1 MSYYHY
7 FKLKKESKYQ
17 KEDTLKEFKFK
28 CISSDKDKILL
39 KVSMI
44 KAYYEDKLETNYTD
58 IFCRVKLLATD
69 IEQNYLHSLV
79 EEIKEKG
86 EIERN
91 RPYDE
96 YEMEQIVNSYDEDI
110 NRIIENLLILST
122 IRFVPDNEYSDTP
135 KTEMDYLRYEYI
147 NQINYELE
155 SLEDTVFDYTFSKFV
170 LEECDR
176 ETESE
181 RANLTEDLQ

>member
-7 FKLKKESKYQ
+7 FKLKDESKYQ
-17 KEDTLKEFKFK
+17 KEDALKELKFK
-28 CISSDKDKILL
+28 YTSSDKDKILL

-44 KAYYEDKLETNYTD
+44 KAYYENKIETNYTD

-69 IEQNYLHSLV
+69 IEEDCLLSLV
-79 EEIKEKG
+79 KEIKEKG

-91 RPYDE
+91 RPHDE

-147 NQINYELE
+147 TQINYELE
-155 SLEDTVFDYTFSKFV
+155 TLEDTVLDYTFSKFV
-170 LEECDR
+170 LEECNR

-181 RANLTEDLQ
+181 RSSSEDLQ

>member
-1 MSYYHY
+1 MSYYHF

-17 KEDTLKEFKFK
+17 KEDALRELKFK
-28 CISSDKDKILL
+28 YTSSDKDKILL

-44 KAYYEDKLETNYTD
+44 KAYYENKIETNYTD
-58 IFCRVKLLATD
+58 IFYRVKLLASD
-69 IEQNYLHSLV
+69 IEEESLLSLV
-79 EEIKEKG
+79 KEIKENG

-91 RPYDE
+91 RPNDD

-122 IRFVPDNEYSDTP
+122 VRFVPDNEYSDTP

-147 NQINYELE
+147 TQINYELE
-155 SLEDTVFDYTFSKFV
+155 SLESTVLDYVFSKFV

-181 RANLTEDLQ
+181 RSSKEDLQ